1 MVMRRF
7 FRVVVCMLLMLTMAA
22 TPIVATPSMSARAAS
37 SYKVMRCN
45 VDGGRLR
52 KGPSGAYGVI
62 TTLDRGEKVIYSGQ
76 MKKAFCLVATTN
88 GKIGYIYKNFLS
100 NYGVVRK
107 DQLYYTRTR
116 NVKLYKKASTSAKS
130 TTLKNRQF
138 VMVYQKAGNWAY
150 VKTMD
155 GKGGFVP
162 LSKIKR
168 FS

>member
-1 MVMRRF
+1 MRRF
-7 FRVVVCMLLMLTMAA
+7 LRVVVCLLLMLTMMA
-22 TPIVATPSMSARAAS
+22 TPVVTAPSMSASAAS
-37 SYKVMRCN
+37 AYKVMRCN
-45 VDGGRLR
+45 VEGGRLR

-62 TTLDRGEKVIYSGQ
+62 TTLDKGEKVVYSGK
-76 MKKAFCLVATTN
+76 MKKAFCLVATSD

-100 NYGVVRK
+100 NYGVVRR

-116 NVKLYKKASTSAKS
+116 NVKLYRKASTRAKS
-130 TTLKNRQF
+130 VTLKNRQF
-138 VMVYQKAGNWAY
+138 VTVYQKAGNWAY

-168 FS
+168 FN